1 MMYGISNCDTIRK
14 AKKWLDAKNIA
25 YEFHDFRKQG
35 IDESWLTEAVEA
47 LGWEVMLNKRGT
59 TFRQL
64 EDNQKSDLDKSKAI
78 VLMLAHPALIK
89 RPVLVHEGNFTC
101 GFSDASYTE
110 IFGA

>member
-1 MMYGISNCDTIRK
+1 MFNIIENHVKPTEDYIVMGQICID
-14 AKKWLDAKNIA
+14 KN
-25 YEFHDFRKQG
+25 FRKQG
-35 IDESWLTEAVEA
+35 IDESWLTDALDA

-64 EDNQKSDLDKSKAI
+64 EDSQKSDLDKNKASA
-78 VLMLAHPALIK
+78 LMLAHPAMIK